1 VAKFDRVIPPGQEG
15 TIEFAIDGNKVRGRF
30 SKSAAIHTNDPKHPK
45 MTITLS
51 GTIKSYVVIEPGSR
65 IFLKGSYDEPVT
77 KSLTVYSNVDNAE
90 NPFAITRLESDIDD
104 KITYKFEKT
113 EEEGK
118 YLIHTW
124 KNPKLPVS
132 NSFGSLFIYTNIEQV
147 PKKVVQVQV
156 TTKGDLIVRP
166 TILNFGSV
174 PDPASGKLEKP
185 LQKTLTIGKNNGEF
199 QIENITFSTDG
210 YRAKIESL
218 KQGKNYKVTVD
229 FYPKSGGQNYMGEMV
244 IHTTDPLEPTVKV
257 RLLARLRR

>member
-1 VAKFDRVIPPGQEG
+1 MAKFDRVIPPGQEG
-15 TIEFAIDGNKVRGRF
+15 GIEFAIAGGKVRGRF
-30 SKSAAIHTNDPKHPK
+30 SKSASIHTNDPKHPK
-45 MTITLS
+45 LTVTLS
-51 GTIKSYVVIEPGSR
+51 GSIKSYVVLEPGSR
-65 IFLKGSYDEPVT
+65 IFLKGSYDEQVV
-77 KSLTVYSNVDNAE
+77 KGLTVYSNVDTPE
-90 NPFAITRLESDIDD
+90 NPFAITKLESDIDD
-104 KITYKFEKT
+104 KITYKLEKT

-118 YLIHTW
+118 YLIQVW

-132 NSFGSLFIYTNIEQV
+132 NSFGSLFIHTNIEQA

-174 PDPASGKLEKP
+174 PDPVGQKLEKP
-185 LQKTLTIGKNNGEF
+185 LQKTLTIAKNKGEF

-218 KQGKNYKVTVD
+218 KEGQNYKVTVD
-229 FYPKSGGQNYMGEMV
+229 FFPEAGGQNYMGEMV